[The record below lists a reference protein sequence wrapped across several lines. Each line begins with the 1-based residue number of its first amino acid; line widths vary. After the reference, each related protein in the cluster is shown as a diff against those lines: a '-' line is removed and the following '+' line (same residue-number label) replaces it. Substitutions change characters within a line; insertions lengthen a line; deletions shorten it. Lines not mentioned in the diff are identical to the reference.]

1 MAAPVDAL
9 PIAWRR
15 LKVTARS
22 AWACARRQTE
32 RLPTALLVL
41 AALFAVLA
49 INEVSYHRALAAL
62 DAMSTM
68 PATRGVVDPR
78 GPVLLQVRGDGAPS
92 HAQALREAGARLLA
106 AGAPRAELQP
116 VRDALL
122 SSRLAV
128 MAMALAGAVSLLLVL
143 RHGGQVDGLERRHRL
158 ALQAEQARLERV
170 AAERTRELTELARH
184 LQTVRED
191 ERQRLARDLHDE
203 LGSLLAA
210 AQLTAARLA
219 HRLGAD
225 AAPEVRARLRE
236 LSSALHEGIRLK
248 RRIIEDLHPST
259 LDHLGLSAA
268 LEIQAREFAER
279 AELPVHTELQ
289 SVQLTAS
296 AQMTAYRLVQEALT
310 NIAKYAQA
318 RSVKVTLERDGD
330 ASARLCVADD
340 GCGFDPQAAQS
351 SAHGLKGMRYRV
363 ESEGGSLHIVS
374 APGRGTRIAA
384 RLPACEAA

>member
-1 MAAPVDAL
+1 MAASVDAIA
-9 PIAWRR
+9 IAWRR
-15 LKVTARS
+15 LKVIGRS
-22 AWACARRQTE
+22 AWARARRRTE

-62 DAMSTM
+62 EAMSTT
-68 PATRGVVDPR
+68 PATRGVEQR
-78 GPVLLQVRGDGAPS
+78 GPLLQVRVDGATAR
-92 HAQALREAGARLLA
+92 AQALRDAGARLLA
-106 AGAPRAELQP
+106 AGTPRAELQP

-128 MAMALAGAVSLLLVL
+128 MAMALAGTVSLLLVL
-143 RHGGQVDGLERRHRL
+143 RHGGQVDGLQRRHRL
-158 ALQAEQARLERV
+158 ALQAERARLERV
-170 AAERTRELTELARH
+170 AAERTRDLTELARH

-219 HRLGAD
+219 HRLGDD

-236 LSSALHEGIRLK
+236 LSTALHDGIRLK

-279 AELPVHTELQ
+279 AELPVHTEIE

-318 RSVKVTLERDGD
+318 SSVKVSLERDGET
-330 ASARLCVADD
+330 AARLCVADD
-340 GCGFDPQAAQS
+340 GCGFDPRAAQA

-363 ESEGGSLHIVS
+363 EAEGGSLHIVS